1 MLVPLTR
8 QSFEELIPAVAT
20 SEQYKYYWGK
30 FPDLLKRLLISTV
43 IICAMIIVYFIN
55 QDTGGIIIVFVI
67 IGGLYW
73 FWAPVLWASLRNI
86 DCRKYKY
93 CGFWQGRVLDVFVT
107 EELVGQEESVNKKGQ
122 LVIIDNFEERINVEV
137 GDTTGFS
144 TIIKAPF
151 KRVHDQIQLGQA
163 VLMLVMSNEPDLG
176 QIEKVSDIYI
186 PSRKIWVSDYPYLRR
201 DLFLEISN
209 TLKKSRKSSPP
220 SQNEETPRNRRETR
234 TQKPRY
240 YD

>member
-151 KRVHDQIQLGQA
+151 KRVHDQIQPGQA

-220 SQNEETPRNRRETR
+220 SNEETPRKRRETR
-234 TQKPRY
+234 TQKPPY